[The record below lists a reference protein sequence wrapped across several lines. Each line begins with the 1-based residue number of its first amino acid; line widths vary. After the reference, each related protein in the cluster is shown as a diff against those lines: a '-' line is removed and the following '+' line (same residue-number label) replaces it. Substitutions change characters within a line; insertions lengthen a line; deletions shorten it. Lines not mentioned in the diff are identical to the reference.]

1 MDLVCLAFPACNIKV
16 FGNWQWGKIVLKL
29 YFHYWRRNMC
39 DLVKFFKKKTTG
51 IEDYEKLEKNYNNI
65 NF

>member
-1 MDLVCLAFPACNIKV
+1 MRSSQV
-16 FGNWQWGKIVLKL
+16 FQ
-29 YFHYWRRNMC
+29 
-39 DLVKFFKKKTTG
+39 KKTTG

>member
-1 MDLVCLAFPACNIKV
+1 
-16 FGNWQWGKIVLKL
+16 
-29 YFHYWRRNMC
+29 MC
-39 DLVKFFKKKTTG
+39 DLVKFFKKKATG